1 MQSQILSI
9 ITQVLSIIG
18 LISTSVGVAEFTS
31 MTEVDGMLK
40 EEVEKLAV
48 TDEGKRE
55 AMNDVR
61 VGKL

>member
-1 MQSQILSI
+1 MSLLA
-9 ITQVLSIIG
+9 QVLSIIG

-40 EEVEKLAV
+40 EEVAKMAV